1 MVMILSVLHKTYN
14 LKQSIV
20 RSDVF
25 HSAAIY
31 KGCKTKQLFY
41 HKAPLQEKKKKGS
54 QQGFFHSSKRVR
66 LTGNYYDCERK
77 TCHLHSTRCERYVDF
92 RS

>member
-41 HKAPLQEKKKKGS
+41 HKAPLQEKKKKAPSRGS
-54 QQGFFHSSKRVR
+54 SILLRES
-66 LTGNYYDCERK
+66 D
-77 TCHLHSTRCERYVDF
+77 
-92 RS
+92 